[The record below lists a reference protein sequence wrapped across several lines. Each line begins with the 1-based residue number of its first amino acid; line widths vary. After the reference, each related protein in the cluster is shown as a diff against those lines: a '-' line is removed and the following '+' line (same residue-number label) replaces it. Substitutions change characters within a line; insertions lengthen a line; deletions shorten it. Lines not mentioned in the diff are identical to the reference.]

1 MSIKLVTDPATEQQ
15 LKRLFNVSIAPQII
29 QLQKDVI
36 SQHEKGVPNSYEL
49 GYERFKQIFV
59 GQHTGEERA
68 ALYSIIFG
76 LGTKVATLFEFP
88 EATNNKV

>member
-15 LKRLFNVSIAPQII
+15 LKRLFNASITPQII

-36 SQHEKGVPNSYEL
+36 SQYEKGVPNSYEL